1 MQQKLRSWS
10 ESGFFILSY
19 PPKYSHPI
27 HIINTHTLRPLQ
39 SISAFEF
46 YGERAEDTKTLAQ
59 ENKHNRVPVTE
70 PETRIVVNY
79 QHPHPILADISHE
92 DPTLF
97 S

>member
-1 MQQKLRSWS
+1 MQQKLS
-10 ESGFFILSY
+10 EVGVNLDFLFCHTLLNTPTQY
-19 PPKYSHPI
+19 
-27 HIINTHTLRPLQ
+27 IINTHSLRPLQ

-79 QHPHPILADISHE
+79 QHPHLILVEISHE